1 MSTTTK
7 DARAGAKARVRL
19 DAGLGASVE
28 WPADARDT
36 ILRAALR
43 TGVPFPYECNSGGCG
58 SCKFELIEGEVEE
71 LWPDAPGLSP
81 RDKRKGR
88 KLACQCRPRG
98 DVTIRARLEEGREQT
113 PAPRRFSATFR
124 ERRDLTP
131 DMAEFV
137 FEPEAPLAYL
147 PGQFAMFTIPGIA
160 GDRAYSFSSAPQEE
174 EEVLK
179 FVIKRMPEGRAS
191 NWLFDDL
198 RPGDALEMDAPYGLA
213 YLRDTGR
220 DMVLIGGGSGL
231 SPMLSIARA
240 AVLDERFA
248 GRTVHMFYGGR
259 GPRDI
264 CTPALIAGLKGQGAQ
279 LACYNAC
286 SDPELAAA
294 DGWDGPVCNVHELVA
309 QTLSDLPQYDFY
321 FCGPPPM
328 TEAVQR
334 MLMIEHK
341 VPFEQLHFDR
351 FF

>member
-1 MSTTTK
+1 MK
-7 DARAGAKARVRL
+7 DARARAMARVRL
-19 DAGLGASVE
+19 EAGRDEAIE
-28 WPADARDT
+28 WSADASDT

-43 TGVPFPYECNSGGCG
+43 AGVPFPYECNSGGCG

-81 RDKRKGR
+81 RDRHKGR
-88 KLACQCRPRG
+88 KLACQCRPKG
-98 DVTIRARLEEGREQT
+98 DVTIRARLEEGREPVPLT
-113 PAPRRFSATFR
+113 RRFSAVFR

-137 FEPEAPLAYL
+137 FMPDAPIDYL
-147 PGQFAMFTIPGIA
+147 PGQFAMVAIPGVE
-160 GDRAYSFSSAPQEE
+160 GERAYSFSSAPQGGEE
-174 EEVLK
+174 ALK
-179 FVIKRMPEGRAS
+179 FVIKRMPGGKAS

-198 RPGDALEMDAPYGLA
+198 APGDALEMDAPYGLA

-264 CTPALIAGLKGQGAQ
+264 CTPALVSELKGQGAH
-279 LACYNAC
+279 LACYSAC
-286 SDPELAAA
+286 SDPELAAKES
-294 DGWDGPVCNVHELVA
+294 WEGPVCNVHELVEK
-309 QTLSDLPQYDFY
+309 TLTDLQGYDFY

-334 MLMIEHK
+334 MLMLEHK
-341 VPFEQLHFDR
+341 VPFGQLHFDR